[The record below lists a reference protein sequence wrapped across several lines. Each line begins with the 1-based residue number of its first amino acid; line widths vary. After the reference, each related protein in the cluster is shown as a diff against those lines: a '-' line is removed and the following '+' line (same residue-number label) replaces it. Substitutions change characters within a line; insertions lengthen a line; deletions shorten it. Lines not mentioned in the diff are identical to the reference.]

1 MMSTVHETNAIQGN
15 PLTSTVAGVNTIGT
29 LLNPTELARLS
40 ASHPPRPTGFPLIDE
55 SMGGGLAPEDLVIL
69 AGQPG
74 VGKSV
79 AAIQWA
85 RNLAKSGQRVTLA
98 CYEHSEIG
106 MLAQLLLIEVGE
118 MVNHSIDSTDARA
131 VVDHMLQGRRSWDDA
146 IRTVPMLGEAA
157 SRLQAYSSNLAIMG
171 AEGRMAGLETLENAG
186 KECDVLIV
194 DHLGKVHGRMV
205 GRTAGDLKEIAVDE
219 KISVIATT
227 IVTDSGINER
237 RVRPGQLVD
246 AALVSHE
253 ADIEIILND
262 KFAIVS
268 KNHTAFDSVRADT
281 FRNYVVFT
289 IEKNRR
295 GVPHGDL
302 EFSRD
307 FAHRRFDPAG
317 GYVGEHLID
326 GVLTPD

>member
-1 MMSTVHETNAIQGN
+1 MDAIDHVPGVAIPERRSTV
-15 PLTSTVAGVNTIGT
+15 PGVNTMDA
-29 LLNPTELARLS
+29 LLAPEELARLS
-40 ASHPPRPTGFPLIDE
+40 ASHPPRPTGFALIDE

-69 AGQPG
+69 AGHPG

-85 RNLAKSGQRVTLA
+85 RHLATSGQRVTLA

-106 MLAQLLLIEVGE
+106 MLAQLLLIEIGE
-118 MVNHSIDSTDARA
+118 LVNNSIESIDARTI
-131 VVDHMLQGRRSWDDA
+131 VDHMLQGRRTWAESVTADPLL
-146 IRTVPMLGEAA
+146 REAS
-157 SRLQAYSSNLAIMG
+157 SRLEAYAGNLSIMG
-171 AEGRMAGLETLENAG
+171 AEGRLAGLETLELAAQ
-186 KECDVLIV
+186 ECDVLVV
-194 DHLGKVHGRMV
+194 DHLGKVDGRSI
-205 GRTAGDLKEIAVDE
+205 GRTAADLKELAVDE
-219 KISVIATT
+219 KISVVATT
-227 IVTDSGINER
+227 IVTDSGINQR

-253 ADIEIILND
+253 ADIEIVLND
-262 KFAIVS
+262 KLSIVS

-302 EFSRD
+302 EFRRD
-307 FAHRRFDPAG
+307 FAHRRFDPSGA
-317 GYVGEHLID
+317 YVAEHLID